1 MVFRIPPP
9 ALLRPFDSPPP
20 EPAAPA
26 PSPELTVAAVAPD
39 GREEEDQGFIELV
52 FEQGSSSWSH
62 GIEN

>member
-1 MVFRIPPP
+1 
-9 ALLRPFDSPPP
+9 
-20 EPAAPA
+20 
-26 PSPELTVAAVAPD
+26 VAPD